1 MNNFLNEKGTK
12 IQQLEQNLEELH
24 KKLDD
29 LEKQNEAQADQISQL
44 QNEKREIE
52 TQNRNLVLQ
61 LVDAKSGREEFKK
74 IEELQF
80 ELDKCHQQYLQS
92 LEKSKKLK
100 KVGQVL
106 KSKSEEKERIISE
119 MQENIDILVSKVTE
133 YSNRL
138 QTQMNRN
145 DELREKCSK
154 AIQNERSYINKYNEK
169 ESENKKLQIQV
180 QI

>member
-1 MNNFLNEKGTK
+1 MNEKGTK

-92 LEKSKKLK
+92 LEK
-100 KVGQVL
+100 
-106 KSKSEEKERIISE
+106 
-119 MQENIDILVSKVTE
+119 
-133 YSNRL
+133 
-138 QTQMNRN
+138 
-145 DELREKCSK
+145 
-154 AIQNERSYINKYNEK
+154 
-169 ESENKKLQIQV
+169 
-180 QI
+180 